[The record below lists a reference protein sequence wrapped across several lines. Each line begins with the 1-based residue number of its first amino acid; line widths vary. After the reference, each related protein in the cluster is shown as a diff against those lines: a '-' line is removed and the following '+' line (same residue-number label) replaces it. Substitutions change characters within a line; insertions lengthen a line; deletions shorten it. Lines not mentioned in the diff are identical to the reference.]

1 MLLELT
7 IKNLAII
14 PYLKLDFHE
23 GMTALTGE
31 TGAGKSII
39 IDAVGLLAGGRGSSD
54 YIRHGADKCVI
65 EGLFEWPEQDS
76 FQELV
81 QEIGIDASERLLII
95 QRDMSRSGK
104 NICRVNNRIVTLAN
118 LRKIGSYLV
127 DIQGQ
132 NEHQE
137 LLQPE
142 KHLALLD
149 YYGFTPFQKAR
160 ANYRQ
165 VYGEFRQLEKR
176 VHKIQQNEQ
185 SFVQRMDMLRFQQEE
200 IAQANVAIGEEE
212 ALLEEREK
220 LMNFQKIVDAFN
232 KVYELL
238 LSDSDNL
245 TDGVSLAL
253 SEVQGIEQFDEQYQQ
268 ISENLQSAYYLLQDV
283 ARESSRQLDYLE
295 MDEERLEEVQ
305 QRLELIRQLKRKY
318 GESITQVLT
327 YYEQIVQELE
337 EVGDSENELEFLEKE
352 LERKKAELL
361 QLAEAIHCER
371 KKIAKKLEAEIT
383 QELAELYMEHA
394 HFEIR
399 FVTDYHQLNEDGAD
413 QVEFY
418 LSTNLGEALK
428 PLVKVASGGEVSR
441 ILLALKT
448 IFSKA
453 QGLTSIVF
461 DEVDTGVSGRVA
473 QAIAEKIAQIAR
485 DSQVLCITHLPQVAA
500 QADYQYFIAKEV
512 VEERTQTT
520 VNQLNE
526 KERIK
531 EVARML
537 AGTEITDLT
546 LKHAQELL
554 DLAHKNQS
562 TTS

>member
-7 IKNLAII
+7 IKNFAII
-14 PYLKLDFHE
+14 PHLKLDFHQ

-65 EGLFEWPEQDS
+65 EGLFEWPQQAP
-76 FQELV
+76 FQALA
-81 QEIGIDASERLLII
+81 QEIGIDETDHLLII
-95 QRDMSRSGK
+95 QRDMARSGK

-118 LRKIGSYLV
+118 LRKIGNYLV

-142 KHLALLD
+142 RHLALLD
-149 YYGFTPFQKAR
+149 YYGSPSFQKER
-160 ANYRQ
+160 ATYRQ
-165 VYGEFRQLEKR
+165 SYQTFRQLEKR
-176 VHKIQQNEQ
+176 VHQIQQNEQ

-200 IAQANVAIGEEE
+200 IAQANLFIGEEE

-220 LMNFQKIVDAFN
+220 LMSFQKIVDVFN

-238 LSDSDNL
+238 LADSNNV
-245 TDGVSLAL
+245 TDGVSLVM
-253 SEVQGIEQFDEQYQQ
+253 SEIQGIEHLDEQYQQ
-268 ISENLQSAYYLLQDV
+268 MSENLQSAYYLLQDV

-305 QRLELIRQLKRKY
+305 QRLEFIRQLKRKY
-318 GESITQVLT
+318 GESIPQILA
-327 YYEQIVQELE
+327 YYEKIVQELE
-337 EVGDSENELEFLEKE
+337 EVGGSENELGFLEKE
-352 LERKKAELL
+352 LEQKTTAVLEL
-361 QLAEAIHCER
+361 ATTIHQKRE
-371 KKIAKKLEAEIT
+371 KIAKKLEAEIM
-383 QELAELYMEHA
+383 QELAELYMEHTR
-394 HFEIR
+394 FEIR
-399 FVTDYHQLNEDGAD
+399 FSTDYQHLNEDGAD

-418 LSTNLGEALK
+418 LSTNLGEELK

-473 QAIAEKIAQIAR
+473 QAIAEKIAQIAQ

-512 VEERTQTT
+512 VEDRTQTT
-520 VNQLNE
+520 VRQLDE
-526 KERIK
+526 KERVK

-546 LKHAQELL
+546 KKHAQELL
-554 DLAHKNQS
+554 ALARK
-562 TTS
+562 